1 VVVGW
6 VSEVQASLKRAGW
19 VECGVRLFAHLVAG
33 HCPCRLTLVLV
44 LVVLLLPV
52 QGKAVSPEQLNLV
65 VAACCQ
71 IGDLK

>member
-1 VVVGW
+1 M
-6 VSEVQASLKRAGW
+6 
-19 VECGVRLFAHLVAG
+19 H
-33 HCPCRLTLVLV
+33 TLSLV